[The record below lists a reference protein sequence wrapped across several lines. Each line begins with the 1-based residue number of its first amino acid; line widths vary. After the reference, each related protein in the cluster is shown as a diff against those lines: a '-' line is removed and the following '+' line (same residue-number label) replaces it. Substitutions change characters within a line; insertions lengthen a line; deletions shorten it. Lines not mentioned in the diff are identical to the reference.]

1 MTTLLRHV
9 ELATGAAAD
18 VAAVERVMAVAFD
31 PRFGEAWTRTQ
42 VLGGL
47 AMPGVTL
54 LLARIGPSTPHT
66 AASESGGAVV
76 GFSLTRRVLDEAEL
90 LLIAVIPDARRRGVG
105 AALLRGVIAEARG
118 SGVAKLHLEVRDGNP
133 AIQLYTAAGFTKTGE
148 RRAYYRGRDGRAH
161 DAHSYALTL

>member
-9 ELATGAAAD
+9 ELATGAPAD
-18 VAAVERVMAVAFD
+18 VTAVERVMTAAFD
-31 PRFGEAWTRTQ
+31 SRFGEAWTRTQ

-54 LLARIGPSTPHT
+54 LLARVGEAT
-66 AASESGGAVV
+66 V

-118 SGVAKLHLEVRDGNP
+118 AGAAKLHLEVREGNP
-133 AIQLYTAAGFTKTGE
+133 AIQLYTAAGFAKTGE